1 MAKSPAPIALPY
13 TVTCASVQTPDGFDN
28 PAGTIIDGALFTPEL
43 LDYYTTEGYIA
54 KAEEAKVETAATEEP
69 EIDFAAAAPVEA
81 PPVEGI

>member
-28 PAGTIIDGALFTPEL
+28 PTGTTIDGALFTPEL

-54 KAEEAKVETAATEEP
+54 KAEEAKVEET

-81 PPVEGI
+81 PPAEGI